1 MILENYLQELN
12 NPNSTQEKIIEFFKK
27 KLKPSDDEVHSFAED
42 EGINKHK
49 FEEIIY
55 ELLGSFLGEGRS
67 KDFKGKYNPEQ
78 IKMGIKVEMEHTT
91 NPLIA
96 LKITQ
101 DHLSEPGLEDYYTRL
116 ANMENEAKKN
126 KK

>member
-1 MILENYLQELN
+1 MILENYLQELDN
-12 NPNSTQEKIIEFFKK
+12 NNSTQEKIINFFKK
-27 KLKPSDDEVHSFAED
+27 NPKPTDDEVHSFAES

-55 ELLGSFLGEGRS
+55 ELLGSFLGEGKS
-67 KDFKGKYNPEQ
+67 KDFKGEYDPEQ

-91 NPLIA
+91 NSLIA

-116 ANMENEAKKN
+116 AKMESEAEGE
-126 KK
+126 

>member
-12 NPNSTQEKIIEFFKK
+12 DNKSIQEKIIEFLKK
-27 KLKPSDDEVHSFAED
+27 NIKPTDDEVHSFAED

-55 ELLGSFLGEGRS
+55 ELLGSFLGEGKS
-67 KDFKGKYNPEQ
+67 KDFKGKYDPEQ

-91 NPLIA
+91 NPLLS
-96 LKITQ
+96 LKIVK
-101 DHLSEPGLEDYYTRL
+101 DHLSEFNDYYTRL
-116 ANMENEAKKN
+116 AKMENEAEKD
-126 KK
+126 

>member
-1 MILENYLQELN
+1 MRLKSYLQELN
-12 NPNSTQEKIIEFFKK
+12 NQNSTQEKIINFFKK
-27 KLKPSDDEVHSFAED
+27 NPKPTDDEVHSFAES

-67 KDFKGKYNPEQ
+67 KDFKGKYDPEQ

-91 NPLIA
+91 SPLLS
-96 LKITQ
+96 LKIAQ
-101 DHLSEPGLEDYYTRL
+101 DHLSEFKDYYTRL
-116 ANMENEAKKN
+116 AKMENEAEKED
-126 KK
+126 